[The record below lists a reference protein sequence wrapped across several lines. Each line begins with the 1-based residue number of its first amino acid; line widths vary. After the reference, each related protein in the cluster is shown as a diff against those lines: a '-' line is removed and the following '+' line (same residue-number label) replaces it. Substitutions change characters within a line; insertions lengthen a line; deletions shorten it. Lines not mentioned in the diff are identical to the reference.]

1 MNELPIYAIV
11 DIEATSGSLHSDEGM
26 IQFACILFQDGR
38 VLEEFN
44 TLVNPL
50 KQVPVRIQELTG
62 ITQQD
67 VDYAPLFEEI
77 APIIHELL
85 QETIF
90 VAHNVAFDFEFLNEQ
105 FQRVGLPSLEIPAMD
120 TVVLSQI
127 LFPNANYYNLQEL
140 TEWLG
145 YDLDTPHDALYDARA
160 TVFLLR
166 QLLQKVGQLPVVT
179 LQQLAQLGS
188 GLPYQS
194 VQLFQCEEK
203 FVGGSGPLAEGLML
217 YNGVA
222 IREPQSQLQSR
233 SLLREQTYPE
243 TTVAKQAYFKQ
254 SFTLRPHQGQLMDL
268 VYEQLSQLEGQSQL
282 AIEAPSGL
290 GKSIGY
296 LFPSVIAAEQGQPVI
311 ISTYTTVLQ
320 HQLLTEAIPLLS
332 EQMDRPLQAV
342 LIKGKRHYLSL
353 DRFIYQLDH
362 SVQPGE
368 VEAFICMQ
376 VLVWLT
382 ETETG
387 DLDELGISQ
396 HQQHTFWETI
406 RVSQTADHTVDF
418 YQRMLDRAQYADL
431 IIVNHAYLLTH
442 LDDFPLFQ
450 SAERIIFDEAHHLL
464 QAVRQV
470 STAQI
475 SKKDFNGLMKELGHV
490 TSEGS
495 VLQGLDQLVDDGLI
509 PPYLLE
515 TIQSYKVLL
524 TEEWHHLM
532 SEFHVYLPTSD
543 GSDLG
548 WQEVAIDRADLSSQ
562 LFSQSRRVLKL
573 IQALHYYLDHIDQ
586 IAHNQSSLQTID
598 HYILADLRVAKRA
611 LSHLD
616 DTFEL
621 IFQQI
626 KEHQMSWVSFYS
638 DAPEPTLQLKTFSR
652 KRQQETLQ
660 RLLAVNHV
668 LYISSTLSVNHSVQ
682 FFKQQLGLDEL
693 PYVELSSPYQFQTQA
708 QIIVPS
714 DIKPIKKLSH
724 KYLARYISDC
734 ICTVTKQLNRK
745 TLILFHS
752 LDLLQSVYE
761 QLMSRD
767 IADHYRLLAQNISG
781 SQAKVLKRFKQS
793 DQAILL
799 GADSF
804 FEGIDLPGDQLEVI
818 ILTRLPFDSPDMPL
832 VQQEHQRLKQ
842 AGQNIFMEDILPRA
856 IVKTKQAFGRL
867 IRSEADKGVFIILDD
882 RFKEANYSKLFQESL
897 PNGKHYQSIP
907 MTDISSWVNEFLSAN
922 DC

>member
-1 MNELPIYAIV
+1 MNESPIYAIV

-38 VLEEFN
+38 ILEEFN

-50 KQVPVRIQELTG
+50 KQVPARIQELTG

-105 FQRVGLPSLEIPAMD
+105 FQTVGLPALEIPAID

-166 QLLQKVGQLPVVT
+166 QLIQKVEQLPAVT

-194 VQLFQCEEK
+194 ARLFQREGEAAGE
-203 FVGGSGPLAEGLML
+203 VGPLADGLIV
-217 YNGVA
+217 YNGVV
-222 IREPQSQLQSR
+222 IKEPQSQLQSR
-233 SLLREQTYPE
+233 SLLVEAYPE
-243 TTVAKQAYFKQ
+243 TTAAKQAYFKQ

-268 VYEQLSQLEGQSQL
+268 VYEQLSYSKGQNQL

-296 LFPSVIAAEQGQPVI
+296 LFPSVIVAEQGQPVI

-353 DRFIYQLDH
+353 DRFIYQLNH

-431 IIVNHAYLLTH
+431 MIVNHAYLLTH
-442 LDDFPLFQ
+442 LHDFPLFQ
-450 SAERIIFDEAHHLL
+450 SADRIIFDEAHHLL
-464 QAVRQV
+464 PALRQV
-470 STAQI
+470 STDQI
-475 SKKDFNGLMKELGHV
+475 SKSMFNGLMKELGHI
-490 TSEGS
+490 TLEGS
-495 VLQGLDQLVDDGLI
+495 VFQGLAQLVDRGFV

-515 TIQSYKVLL
+515 TIQSYKSLMA
-524 TEEWHHLM
+524 EEWHHLM
-532 SEFHVYLPTSD
+532 TEFHAYLPTRDVSD
-543 GSDLG
+543 IG
-548 WQEVAIDRADLSSQ
+548 WQEVAIDQADLSSQ
-562 LFSQSRRVLKL
+562 VFSQSNRVLKL
-573 IQALHYYLDHIDQ
+573 IHALHYYLDHIYQ
-586 IAHNQSSLQTID
+586 VAGNQSQLQAAN
-598 HYILADLRVAKRA
+598 HYILADLASAKTA
-611 LSHLD
+611 LHHFG
-616 DTFEL
+616 DTFEF

-626 KEHQMSWVSFYS
+626 KEEQMSWMSFYS
-638 DAPEPTLQLKTFSR
+638 EAPEQSIQLKTLSR
-652 KRQQETLQ
+652 KQQQETLQ
-660 RLLAVNHV
+660 RLHEINHV

-682 FFKQQLGLDEL
+682 FFKQQLGLDDL

-724 KYLARYISDC
+724 KYLARYMSEC
-734 ICTVTKQLNRK
+734 IRTIMQQLNRK

-761 QLMSRD
+761 QLMSNELPNQ
-767 IADHYRLLAQNISG
+767 YRILAQNISG

-793 DQAILL
+793 DRAILL

-804 FEGIDLPGDQLEVI
+804 FEGIDLPGDQLEVV

-832 VQQEHQRLKQ
+832 IQQEHERLKQ
-842 AGQNIFMEDILPRA
+842 AGQNIFMEDVLPRA

-897 PNGKHYQSIP
+897 PYGKQYQSIP
-907 MTDISSWVNEFLSAN
+907 MTDISHWVNEFLSTD